1 MSSTAVDLDQN
12 RGDIAVAASRNERS
26 NRPTHLVIIAIGL
39 TAIALVFLLF
49 AIKARS
55 GGLAELAKEKKIGT
69 TAAELVAQL
78 REIKSAEASTSV
90 RYGKSETELLQSKF
104 SNAAAA
110 AGLKQF
116 PPVYTRKPQND
127 RDIGGVH
134 RTKVGY
140 DVRDESMPNL
150 MKWVQNVVRDTPG
163 LEVYSIQLKPEATG
177 WFLKV
182 TFSRWERTEPK

>member
-26 NRPTHLVIIAIGL
+26 NRPTHLVIMAIAL
-39 TAIALVFLLF
+39 TAIALVFLLI
-49 AIKARS
+49 ATKARS
-55 GGLAELAKEKKIGT
+55 GGLAELAKEKKVGT
-69 TAAELVAQL
+69 AAAELVAQL

-116 PPVYTRKPQND
+116 PQVYTKRPQND

-163 LEVYSIQLKPEATG
+163 LEVYSITLKPEATG
-177 WFLKV
+177 WLLKI
-182 TFSRWERTEPK
+182 TFSRWERTGA